1 QTASP
6 TIVGDGNN
14 AAKRDRRFALE
25 FGYFAMPS
33 HPPERGLKAG
43 IDWDLQTMR
52 WLDELGYAE
61 AWIGEHHTAP
71 WEPNSSPDLLIA
83 QALLQTKRLR
93 IGPGG
98 FLLPYHHPAELA
110 NRVAVL
116 DHMSEGRLMF
126 GVAASGLPSDWAM
139 FNVDGMSGVNREM
152 TREALS
158 IILRLWSDEPS
169 FQHRGKFWNVDKPEP
184 MFGVLRTHIKPLQQ
198 PHPPIGVAGFSQS
211 SDTLKMAGEHG
222 FLPLS
227 LNLNPAYVGTHWAAV
242 EEGARRT
249 GRTPHRRDWRM
260 VREVFVAETDAEA
273 MRLSV
278 GAQMGRMMQEYFLPL
293 LGNFGF
299 LEFLKHD
306 PSVPDSDVTPEYCAQ
321 HNWLIGSPATV
332 AEKLER
338 VYNEVGGFGN
348 LLVFGFDYSE
358 TPQAWHN
365 SLRLL
370 AQEVAPRVKHLT
382 PK

>member
-1 QTASP
+1 ME
-6 TIVGDGNN
+6 
-14 AAKRDRRFALE
+14 L
-25 FGYFAMPS
+25 GYFSMPS

-43 IDWDLQTMR
+43 HDWDLQTLR
-52 WLDELGYAE
+52 WLDELGYTE

-71 WEPNSSPDLLIA
+71 WEPHPAPDLLVA

-110 NRVAVL
+110 NRVAML
-116 DHMSEGRLMF
+116 DHLSEGRLMF

-139 FNVDGMSGVNREM
+139 FNVDGMSGQNREM
-152 TREALS
+152 TREALD
-158 IILRLWSDEPS
+158 IILRLWSDEPT
-169 FQHRGKFWNVDKPEP
+169 FEHHGKYWNVDKPEHDVRLP
-184 MFGVLRTHIKPLQQ
+184 EAAHQA
-198 PHPPIGVAGFSQS
+198 VAEAASADRRGR
-211 SDTLKMAGEHG
+211 
-222 FLPLS
+222 
-227 LNLNPAYVGTHWAAV
+227 AV
-242 EEGARRT
+242 EELRHAEDGGRARLPAAEPEPQSGLCRHPL
-249 GRTPHRRDWRM
+249 GRGRGRRASAPAAQPHRRDWRM

-278 GAQMGRMMQEYFLPL
+278 GGMMGRMMREYFLPL

-299 LEFLKHD
+299 LEYLKHD

-338 VYNEVGGFGN
+338 VYHEVGGFGN

-358 TPQAWHN
+358 NPQAWHN

-370 AQEVAPRVKHLT
+370 AQEVAPRIKHLT
-382 PK
+382 PA

>member
-1 QTASP
+1 M
-6 TIVGDGNN
+6 
-14 AAKRDRRFALE
+14 E

-33 HPPERGLKAG
+33 HPPERDFKAG
-43 IDWDLQTMR
+43 VDWDLQTMR
-52 WLDELGYAE
+52 WLDELGYSE

-71 WEPNSSPDLLIA
+71 WEPHPAPDLLVA

-98 FLLPYHHPAELA
+98 FLLPYHNPAELA
-110 NRVAVL
+110 NRVAAL
-116 DHMSEGRLMF
+116 DHMSGGRLMF

-152 TREALS
+152 TCEALD

-169 FQHRGKFWNVDKPEP
+169 FQYRGKFWNIDKPEP
-184 MFGVLRTHIKPLQQ
+184 MFGVLRTHLKPLQQ
-198 PHPPIGVAGFSQS
+198 PYPPIGVAGLSKN

-242 EEGARRT
+242 EESAKRS

-260 VREVFVAETDAEA
+260 VREVFVADTDAEA
-273 MRLSV
+273 MRLSTD
-278 GAQMGRMMQEYFLPL
+278 GSMGRMMREYFLPL
-293 LGNFGF
+293 LGQFGF
-299 LEFLKHD
+299 LDYLKHD

-321 HNWLIGSPATV
+321 HNWLVGSPATV

-338 VYNEVGGFGN
+338 VYHEVDGFGT
-348 LLVFGFDYSE
+348 LLVFGFDYLDN
-358 TPQAWHN
+358 PQAWHN

-370 AQEVAPRVKHLT
+370 GQEVAPRVKHLT
-382 PK
+382 PQ